1 MQILAS
7 RSVATLIPFGVW
19 ISYDLT
25 QLLLISPLVQYIVSK
40 ILLLALNEATIGD
53 TSRHFAQK

>member
-1 MQILAS
+1 MHILAS
-7 RSVATLIPFGVW
+7 RSVATLTPFGVW

-40 ILLLALNEATIGD
+40 ILLLALNEA
-53 TSRHFAQK
+53 R

>member
-7 RSVATLIPFGVW
+7 RSVATLIPLGVW

-25 QLLLISPLVQYIVSK
+25 QLLLISPLLQYIVSK
-40 ILLLALNEATIGD
+40 ILRLALNEA
-53 TSRHFAQK
+53 R

>member
-7 RSVATLIPFGVW
+7 RSVATLIPFVVW

-40 ILLLALNEATIGD
+40 ILLLALNEA
-53 TSRHFAQK
+53 R